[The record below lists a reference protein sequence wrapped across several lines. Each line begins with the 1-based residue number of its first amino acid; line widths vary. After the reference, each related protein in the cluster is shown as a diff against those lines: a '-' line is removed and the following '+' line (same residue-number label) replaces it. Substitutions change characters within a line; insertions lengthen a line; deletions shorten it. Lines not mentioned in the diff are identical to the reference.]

1 MTHGRAGKGD
11 RDIRFT
17 LADLAERLNGRAE
30 GDGEKT
36 ISGAAAIAEAGPRD
50 ITFISAS
57 KYLKEVSSL
66 RAGAVIAAEKMPLPG
81 VDVIRVS
88 NPHLA
93 FARVLELFNPPGQA
107 VPGVHPS
114 AIIEEGAAV
123 DPSATVEAFCH
134 IGRHASVSH
143 RSVLR
148 SHCIVGEG
156 SAIGSDVLLH
166 PRVTVGES
174 VSIGDR
180 VIVHSGAVIGS
191 DGFGYVLDGKEHRKI
206 PQVGS
211 VVIEEG
217 AEIGANVTIDRATT
231 GTTRIGSGTK
241 IDNLVQI
248 AHNVEVGSNSII
260 VSQVGISGST
270 RIGSGV
276 VLGGQV
282 GIVGHVT
289 VGDGAAV
296 GAQSGVMSDV
306 PAGETRSGTGPL
318 PHRQWLKAQAA
329 FEKLPDFRK
338 RLKALERKIGELEKH
353 LPSGDGTSSRK
364 ESS

>member
-1 MTHGRAGKGD
+1 MTHGRASKGD
-11 RDIRFT
+11 RNSRFT
-17 LADLAERLNGRAE
+17 LADLAERLSGKPE
-30 GDGEKT
+30 GDGGKT
-36 ISGAAAIAEAGPRD
+36 FSGAAGLAEAGPED
-50 ITFISAS
+50 ITYISAS
-57 KYLKEVSSL
+57 KYLKEIASS
-66 RAGAVIAAEKMPLPG
+66 RAGAVIAPEKMSLPG
-81 VDVIRVS
+81 KDVIRVP
-88 NPHLA
+88 NPQLA
-93 FARVLELFNPPGQA
+93 FARALEIFNPPRRT

-123 DPSATVEAFCH
+123 DPAARVEALCH
-134 IGRHASVSH
+134 IGRGTSVGP

-148 SHCIVGEG
+148 THCIVGEG
-156 SAIGSDVLLH
+156 STIGSDVLLH

-191 DGFGYVLDGKEHRKI
+191 DGFGYVRDGKKHHKI
-206 PQVGS
+206 PQVGR
-211 VVIEEG
+211 VVISED

-231 GTTRIGSGTK
+231 GTTRIGPGTK

-282 GIVGHVT
+282 GIVGHVV

-306 PAGETRSGTGPL
+306 PAGETRSGIGPL

-329 FEKLPDFRK
+329 FDKLPDFRK
-338 RLKALERKIGELEKH
+338 RLKRLEKKIAELEEH
-353 LPSGDGTSSRK
+353 LPSDRGTSSRK